1 MRSSWARAR
10 RISGHVNNSRNRLMN
25 ELLIRD
31 LAITVVFAITG
42 WMLRTYFIH
51 REKMKG
57 LSMSKQGLTTSDQ
70 RLARVEQ
77 AVESIAIEIERV
89 SEGQRYVTKML
100 NERAQPLLEN
110 APAPVPVPVRRSD
123 TPH

>member
-1 MRSSWARAR
+1 
-10 RISGHVNNSRNRLMN
+10 MN
-25 ELLIRD
+25 V
-31 LAITVVFAITG
+31 AIATDIAIVMVFYLTG
-42 WMLRTYFIH
+42 WMLRTYLTH

-57 LSMSKQGLTTSDQ
+57 LSMTKQGLGSSDE

-77 AVESIAIEIERV
+77 AVESIAIEVERI

-100 NERAQPLLEN
+100 NERVQPMLGE
-110 APAPVPVPVRRSD
+110 ARVAVQARKMD